1 MSDGRQF
8 DEQQRTHAI
17 PSYQPQPKGL
27 VSRPA
32 VETKLCGC
40 KVRAS
45 IRFQISRGTR
55 FGWAVMLN
63 AATLRRR
70 GHRSR
75 IHERQCR
82 KSVETNR
89 VRFCIDVPSPSLAQ
103 CRISDQN
110 VGTPVHPP
118 IIFIYSLIT
127 RKSSTA
133 CRQIVYKTIYFKYTR
148 ENIFSNRVL
157 NV

>member
-1 MSDGRQF
+1 MSNSERTPSEPSTATIRWSRFKTGRGDQVVWL
-8 DEQQRTHAI
+8 Q
-17 PSYQPQPKGL
+17 
-27 VSRPA
+27 
-32 VETKLCGC
+32 
-40 KVRAS
+40 VRAS